1 MSDYQES
8 VQFTNKGEHP
18 GKLVL
23 NTSDEDPSLYDLGT
37 WRDRIR
43 PAPAQY
49 ITVDAKFLHELAD
62 YIKENIPEPETLTDA
77 NLIHAKSKRSGLTY
91 IFAKIE
97 GTWYSEHG
105 AEFPEEYLLENYDI
119 TEVLR

>member
-8 VQFTNKGEHP
+8 VQYTNKGDHP
-18 GKLVL
+18 GKLIL
-23 NTSDEDPSLYDLGT
+23 NTSYEDQSLYDLGT
-37 WRDRIR
+37 WRDRTKST
-43 PAPAQY
+43 PAQY

-62 YIKENIPEPETLTDA
+62 YIKENISEPETLTDA
-77 NLIHAKSKRSGLTY
+77 NLIHAVSKRSGLTY
-91 IFAKIE
+91 LFAKIE

-105 AEFPEEYLLENYDI
+105 AEFTEKYLLENYNI